1 MGTCPPPCH
10 WAGLEPIP
18 DLGLGENS
26 QVGLAISGPQSA
38 HHSLLPGRWGKLTLR
53 QPGAQGEPE
62 ADLPGLL
69 ETGPAAVSGG
79 PRPLPPARQP
89 KAGGLP
95 GGATTAR
102 ELIGCP

>member
-1 MGTCPPPCH
+1 M
-10 WAGLEPIP
+10 
-18 DLGLGENS
+18 
-26 QVGLAISGPQSA
+26 GLAISGPQSA